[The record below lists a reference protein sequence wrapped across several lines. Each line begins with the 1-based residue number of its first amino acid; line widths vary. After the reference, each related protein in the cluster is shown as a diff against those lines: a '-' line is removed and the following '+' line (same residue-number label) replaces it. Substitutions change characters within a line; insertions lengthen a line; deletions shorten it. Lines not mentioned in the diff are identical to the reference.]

1 MDDLIVLSKEER
13 AAIGEALRRYLREEL
28 EQEISGL
35 QADLF
40 VDFLSEKIGP
50 VFYNRGLMDAEAA
63 LVKKMDDLS
72 DAIHLLEKPL
82 PQGR

>member
-1 MDDLIVLSKEER
+1 MDNLIVLSKEER
-13 AAIGEALRRYLREEL
+13 AALGEALRHYLREEL
-28 EQEISGL
+28 DQEIGGL